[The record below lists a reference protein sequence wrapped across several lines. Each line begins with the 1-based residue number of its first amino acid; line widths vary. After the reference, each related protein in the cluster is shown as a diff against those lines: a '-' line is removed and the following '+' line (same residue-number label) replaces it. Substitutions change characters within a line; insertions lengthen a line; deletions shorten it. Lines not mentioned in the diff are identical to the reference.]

1 MQDHATRLV
10 GLDGLVVTGVQRT
23 GEQLDLQVELLSRAG
38 GCPRCGGSELRVKE
52 RPRVR
57 VRDLPIAGTLTRL
70 VWRKRRYC
78 CWECGRTFSETHEQ
92 LPARQRVTARFR
104 ERLAERVVDG
114 AAHAE
119 VAREERTT
127 RYQVAR
133 AFADLAGGLEARD
146 DDHRPRR
153 LSLDEAH
160 HRRGHELATVV
171 SDLDRRCVIEVLDG
185 RDRRTVERWLGAL
198 PAEVRA
204 GVEVVSI
211 DPYDAYRQAIHAAL
225 PHARIVCDH
234 FHLVRGANTA
244 LDAVR
249 RERQRH
255 AKARRPKGV
264 RRSGQHAA
272 WRPELYHARHR
283 LLKARERLTGRE
295 RRRLSELFERD
306 PLIAEA
312 WGLKERFRDVY
323 RASDR
328 TEAERRLELFL
339 AAVDRAGLP
348 AFDAFAKGIHI
359 WQQELL
365 AYFDEPTTKRLRR
378 RHHQQGQ
385 GHQTPRL
392 RHPHL
397 HRLPPARAPSMR
409 LTGITRRHPA
419 QSTRTHF
426 STGAAGSVFR
436 RRPHPQ
442 PWRLPPTGGGPP
454 KTQRP
459 ESSPRIDPSTITSPA
474 TRPSTQISRGARG
487 TIATTPPRNHSPTD
501 LTKAPVQTSGSR
513 GVEDVLDVAV
523 GIDDDGRLI
532 PAASIGQRH

>member
-23 GEQLDLQVELLSRAG
+23 GEQLDLQVELLARAAD
-38 GCPRCGGSELRVKE
+38 CPCCGGSELRVKE

-78 CWECGRTFSETHEQ
+78 CSECGRTFSETHEQ

-133 AFADLAGGLEARD
+133 AFADLAGGLQARD
-146 DDHRPRR
+146 DDPRPRR

-185 RDRRTVERWLGAL
+185 RDRRTVERWLSAL

-234 FHLVRGANTA
+234 FHLVRGANAA

-249 RERQRH
+249 RERQRD

-272 WRPELYHARHR
+272 WCPELYRSRHR
-283 LLKARERLTGRE
+283 LLKARERLTERE
-295 RRRLSELFERD
+295 RRRLAELFERD

-312 WGLKERFRDVY
+312 WGLKERFRDIY

-339 AAVDRAGLP
+339 AAVDRAALP
-348 AFDAFAKGIHI
+348 AFDAFAKGIRI

-365 AYFDEPTTKRLRR
+365 AYFDEPTTN
-378 RHHQQGQ
+378 GF
-385 GHQTPRL
+385 
-392 RHPHL
+392 
-397 HRLPPARAPSMR
+397 A
-409 LTGITRRHPA
+409 
-419 QSTRTHF
+419 
-426 STGAAGSVFR
+426 
-436 RRPHPQ
+436 
-442 PWRLPPTGGGPP
+442 
-454 KTQRP
+454 
-459 ESSPRIDPSTITSPA
+459 E
-474 TRPSTQISRGARG
+474 G
-487 TIATTPPRNHSPTD
+487 TINKVKVIKRRGYGIPTFTAFRQRV
-501 LTKAPVQTSGSR
+501 LLACRWPGSR
-513 GVEDVLDVAV
+513 GVTPLDRREPSFQPAPTTRAFESPTLPRPFSGTARLLLPGEGRRAPQRRADRRYRFRIRSERVGASSLDARKGRPPVVSAGAGRTLVLICVAGAGSSACGTPDRRPERRGV
-523 GIDDDGRLI
+523 AR
-532 PAASIGQRH
+532 SSRCSS